1 MSGELIGEFKGK
13 TIGMRIVEVL
23 ENGMK
28 TESTDKAIGKL
39 LGIDAEHTGTDWNV
53 WQFPDNIS
61 GEGIGIITS
70 KSGDAA
76 TYTASAFGKGNL
88 GSSEAMFNAIINFRS
103 STPKWSR
110 LDGSSFPVTYEA
122 DSEGNIHWKIW
133 EWKEKT

>member
-1 MSGELIGEFKGK
+1 MSGELIGEFRGK
-13 TIGMRIVEVL
+13 TIGMRIVEIL

-53 WQFPDNIS
+53 WRFPDNIS

-70 KSGDAA
+70 KSGDVA
-76 TYTASAFGKGNL
+76 TYTASAYGKGNL
-88 GSSEAMFNAIINFRS
+88 GSSEATFHAIINFRS

-133 EWKEKT
+133 EWEEKT